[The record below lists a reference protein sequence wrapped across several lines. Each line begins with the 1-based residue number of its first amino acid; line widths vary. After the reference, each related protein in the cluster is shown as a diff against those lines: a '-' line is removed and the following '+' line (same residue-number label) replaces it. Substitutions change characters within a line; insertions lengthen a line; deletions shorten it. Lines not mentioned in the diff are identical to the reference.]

1 MQSAASK
8 DVVEFIGH
16 NLIGRTLTSQPI
28 NTCTHEGHV
37 ETTYTDQT
45 FFSNLVQCANRFAF
59 DLTVMTRG
67 RRFGVDAEDRPGTPA
82 GTMDAVR
89 VYRYAMTERMSSGQ
103 LVGFARYISSTN
115 THFDPLAGTCFLVRM
130 RIDDGAL
137 LVTEQ
142 QVGYGDFPTRDG
154 GRKPQ
159 ALDCRYRYRLDG
171 GVLSVEFDQESF
183 DVDIDSFERR
193 PSSDRFPT
201 QFSRELF
208 DSEGA
213 PVAGNRTS

>member
-8 DVVEFIGH
+8 DVVEFIEH

-28 NTCTHEGHV
+28 NTRTHEGRV
-37 ETTYTDQT
+37 ETTYTDQA
-45 FFSNLVQCANRFAF
+45 FFSNLVQRANGFNF
-59 DLTVMTRG
+59 DLTVITRG
-67 RRFGVDAEDRPGTPA
+67 HQFDLDAEDSPGAPA

-89 VYRYAMTERMSSGQ
+89 VYRYAMTERVSTGQ
-103 LVGFARYISSTN
+103 LVGFAQYVSSTN

-130 RIDDGAL
+130 RIDDGAF

-142 QVGYGDFPTRDG
+142 QVGYGDFPTPDG

-159 ALDCRYRYRLDG
+159 ALDCRYRYRLDDG
-171 GVLSVEFDQESF
+171 GVLSVEFDQDSY

-193 PSSDRFPT
+193 PSSDHFPT

-213 PVAGNRTS
+213 PVAG

>member
-28 NTCTHEGHV
+28 NTRTHEGRV

-45 FFSNLVQCANRFAF
+45 FFSNLVQRTNGFDF
-59 DLTVMTRG
+59 DLTLITHG
-67 RRFGVDAEDRPGTPA
+67 RQFHLDAEDRPGAAA

-89 VYRYAMTERMSSGQ
+89 VYRYAMTERVSTGQ
-103 LVGFARYISSTN
+103 LLGFARYVSSTN
-115 THFDPLAGTCFLVRM
+115 THFDPLAGTCFLVQM

-137 LVTEQ
+137 LVTEH
-142 QVGYGDFPTRDG
+142 QVGYGDFPTPDG

-159 ALDCRYRYRLDG
+159 AMDCRYRYRLDDR
-171 GVLSVEFDQESF
+171 GVLSVEFDQKSF
-183 DVDIDSFERR
+183 DVDVNSFERQ
-193 PSSDRFPT
+193 PTNDQFPT
-201 QFSRELF
+201 QVSRELF
-208 DSEGA
+208 DTEGA
-213 PVAGNRTS
+213 PVGS